1 MRLLISLVL
10 GLKLLPWQQSGYDS
24 ILKVFQEG
32 KRFLIYG
39 LSVGTVCRPSHFVVG
54 TATVPNK
61 KFDVNTS
68 NFLFQLI
75 HAIMNKVLLT

>member
-24 ILKVFQEG
+24 IFKKFFQEG

-39 LSVGTVCRPSHFVVG
+39 LSVGTVQVV
-54 TATVPNK
+54 
-61 KFDVNTS
+61 
-68 NFLFQLI
+68 L
-75 HAIMNKVLLT
+75 AILLLALLQF

>member
-24 ILKVFQEG
+24 ILKSFQEG

-39 LSVGTVCRPSHFVVG
+39 LSVGTVQVV
-54 TATVPNK
+54 
-61 KFDVNTS
+61 
-68 NFLFQLI
+68 L
-75 HAIMNKVLLT
+75 AILLLALQF

>member
-24 ILKVFQEG
+24 IFKSFQEG

-39 LSVGTVCRPSHFVVG
+39 LSVGTVQVV
-54 TATVPNK
+54 
-61 KFDVNTS
+61 
-68 NFLFQLI
+68 L
-75 HAIMNKVLLT
+75 AILLLALLQF